1 MHALLHLV
9 FDADFG
15 PIPGF
20 YMLVIADI
28 LAWASAPSVLLKRS
42 GRPVSAL
49 SWMLALFFLPYVGF
63 IFWWLIGV
71 ERLERKQRA
80 RRTSTQEFE
89 EALDAREIEAAE
101 AARERFAPLLPGGLF
116 RDYGPLKLGG
126 PTGDNSVE
134 VLVNGE
140 AGFDGLRQMIERA
153 DHYVHLLFYIW
164 QYDSTGVWMKDLLV
178 EKVQEGVEVRVL
190 VDPWGS
196 PRFRKQLA
204 PELEEAG
211 AKVGYF
217 LPPRYFAWQPT
228 FNFRNHRK
236 LVVCDGREAFTG
248 GMNVGEEYE
257 SLWHDLGMRVQGPA
271 VRDFHE
277 VFLDD
282 WYFATDEKLASEEY
296 LEIPDEGSPR
306 GERPDFDTDDA
317 SIAVLASG
325 PDNERSVMH
334 DAFYHAISSARE
346 RVWITTPYFVP
357 GGDILKAL
365 EAAEQRDVDVRL
377 LLPLDGDV
385 PLVRYASRSYYTALL
400 KRGVRIWE
408 YQPRVLHGKAL
419 LIDDRYSFIGS
430 ANVDVRSFEI
440 NFEVGGFVVSPEV
453 NERLAEMFLA
463 DIDESHEIDLEHM
476 ENIAKLA
483 KFRDALAH
491 LASPML

>member
-1 MHALLHLV
+1 
-9 FDADFG
+9 
-15 PIPGF
+15 
-20 YMLVIADI
+20 
-28 LAWASAPSVLLKRS
+28 
-42 GRPVSAL
+42 
-49 SWMLALFFLPYVGF
+49 
-63 IFWWLIGV
+63 
-71 ERLERKQRA
+71 
-80 RRTSTQEFE
+80 
-89 EALDAREIEAAE
+89 
-101 AARERFAPLLPGGLF
+101 
-116 RDYGPLKLGG
+116 
-126 PTGDNSVE
+126 
-134 VLVNGE
+134 
-140 AGFDGLRQMIERA
+140 
-153 DHYVHLLFYIW
+153 
-164 QYDSTGVWMKDLLV
+164 
-178 EKVQEGVEVRVL
+178 VEVRVL

-217 LPPRYFAWQPT
+217 LPPRYVAWQPT

-296 LEIPDEGSPR
+296 LEIPDEGPPQ

-463 DIDESHEIDLEHM
+463 DVDESHEIDLEHM